1 VTGEKAVVEKVAE
14 SGAHEVP
21 AALEARERKK
31 TGDADGRLVTRE
43 EKGPERRPR
52 SREKA
57 HEAGLV
63 PPSEG
68 PQKMVTEVGALP
80 EEERLPA
87 RSAEKALIS
96 EAGEL
101 AMTGRA
107 ATGVEKVADSGAHTL
122 PASLEAKTRKK

>member
-1 VTGEKAVVEKVAE
+1 MTGEKEVVEKVAE

-31 TGDADGRLVTRE
+31 VGEAAVRLVTRE
-43 EKGPERRPR
+43 EKGPDWRPR

-57 HEAGLV
+57 HEVGSV
-63 PPSEG
+63 PPSAG
-68 PQKMVTEVGALP
+68 PQKIVTEVGALP

-87 RSAEKALIS
+87 RRAEKALIS

-101 AMTGRA
+101 VMTGRA
-107 ATGVEKVADSGAHTL
+107 ATGVEKVADSGAHAL